1 MKILQLGKFYPP
13 VFGGIQN
20 VMYEL
25 TTGLNN
31 EKIHCDVLC
40 SNNRNKYEVTKY
52 DNYQVFKTKSYGIHF
67 STSITPQMISVLK
80 NIQDD
85 YDIISIHFPD
95 PMAAL
100 ALFIARPKGKVV
112 LHWHSDVIKQKHLL
126 KLFEPLQNWVIN
138 RADLIIGATKGHIKD
153 SDQASLMLD
162 KSIVLPYPFDSNEL
176 KQCIDSDLLN
186 ILKTK
191 YPGKKIIFAMGR
203 LIYYKGFEHLIEA
216 ANHLNDD
223 YIILI
228 GGEGKL
234 KEKFEQKIKSNNL
247 QSKVKLIGF
256 IPRSELGTYYKFC
269 DVFCLPST
277 FRSEMFG
284 IVQLEAMSFGK
295 PIITTKLE
303 RSGVCNV
310 NIDGVTGKCVEV
322 ANSLEIATAIDS
334 ILQNTDTYL
343 LYSENCKER
352 VKEVFDKKV
361 VIESLIEIYK
371 KLLNE
376 GK

>member
-20 VMYEL
+20 VMYEF
-25 TTGLNN
+25 TTGLNDEN
-31 EKIHCDVLC
+31 IHCDVLC
-40 SNNRNKYEVTKY
+40 SNDKNEYEITTY
-52 DNYQVFKTKSYGIHF
+52 DTYKVFRTKSYGIYF
-67 STSITPQMISVLK
+67 STSISPQMISILK
-80 NIQDD
+80 NIQDN

-112 LHWHSDVIKQKHLL
+112 LHWHSDVIKQKYLRKLL
-126 KLFEPLQNWVIN
+126 EPLQNWVIN
-138 RADLIIGATKGHIKD
+138 RADLIIGATKGHIED

-176 KQCIDSDLLN
+176 KKHIDNDLFSM
-186 ILKTK
+186 LKNE
-191 YPGKKIIFAMGR
+191 YQNRKIIFAMGR
-203 LIYYKGFEHLIEA
+203 LIYYKGFEHLIESA
-216 ANHLNDD
+216 KYLNDD

-234 KEKFEQKIKSNNL
+234 KENLEQKIKSNNV

-256 IPRSELGTYYKFC
+256 IPHHQLGTYYKLC
-269 DVFCLPST
+269 DIFCLPST

-295 PIITTKLE
+295 PVITSKLE

-310 NIDGVTGKCVEV
+310 NIHDVTGKCVKTASPLAI
-322 ANSLEIATAIDS
+322 ANAITS

-343 LYSENCKER
+343 LYSQNCKKR
-352 VKEVFDKKV
+352 VKEIFDKKV